1 MDLYVEKDT
10 DLMRSTLIAIGLGNL
25 FERLPSSGSG
35 FDIRIRDLGSTYVI
49 NVPYEIDD
57 ALSYLKKRLGRLPA
71 LIPAIRKAY
80 SAGDQKTIEADPESK
95 IQFKYVPRDFD
106 RVYGTDAIVEYGMQQ
121 ELARTQRA
129 SKKEARVEGQVT
141 ALHPNY
147 SLWAHLCSYFGKGSA
162 MRNVYPNIL
171 HAWYS
176 HQGDDAEALLKLIV
190 EAYAEFPN
198 TLGQARTN
206 WVKWGRKISYQDYEI
221 ETDVTAASIISP
233 STVQGAS
240 TKSSASTINNNP
252 LNGFWLEIYLAFAGY
267 FVAGLPFNLGDD
279 VMLFYPRPQNITISS
294 LRQQMHTYRDSEI
307 GRSLYRFS
315 NQMNR
320 AKLDILATISF
331 YQSRVHQIHDNLTG
345 WDDMIQDMG
354 GLVGYYY
361 KNNGGTQIPF
371 DETLFGTPPFF
382 PKHTDAEQAQHI
394 GELLER
400 HYQIIDAIRG
410 KPPKYA
416 LTADELSILE
426 AYRHFMIHARVEDWW
441 RFAVAYNRYRFINM
455 GSIYLPDF
463 HLEIF
468 KETLMNMQPDRKD
481 FRKIIDDEGFLHI
494 ANAIRHC
501 TVTLR
506 YLLDVKKQTSAF
518 RVRHGLGDDLL
529 RNAHDPNQFIAELG
543 RFLHDYSRESSRVQ
557 AETGDT
563 RPFVTEEDIQHL
575 IALIAEYGSST
586 VAHLLVAVGYSSAY
600 RRDNN

>member
-49 NVPYEIDD
+49 NVPYEIGD
-57 ALSYLKKRLGRLPA
+57 ALSYLKKRHGRLPA

-80 SAGDQKTIEADPESK
+80 SAGDQKTIEADPESN

-106 RVYGTDAIVEYGMQQ
+106 RVYGTDAIVEYEIEQ
-121 ELARTQRA
+121 ELAKNLLANKLEVRI
-129 SKKEARVEGQVT
+129 EGQVI
-141 ALHPNY
+141 ALNPNY
-147 SLWAHLCSYFGKGSA
+147 SLWEHLCSFGLGSA

-206 WVKWGRKISYQDYEI
+206 WMKWGRKISYQDYEI

-233 STVQGAS
+233 STVKGDS
-240 TKSSASTINNNP
+240 TSSSASTPNNTQVNS
-252 LNGFWLEIYLAFAGY
+252 FWLEIYLAFAGY

-279 VMLFYPRPQNITISS
+279 VMLYYPRPQNITMSS
-294 LRQQMHTYRDSEI
+294 LRQQMHIYRDSEI

-331 YQSRVHQIHDNLTG
+331 YQSRVHQIHVNLTG

-361 KNNGGTQIPF
+361 KKIGKPQIPF

-382 PKHTDAEQAQHI
+382 PKYADAEQARHI
-394 GELLER
+394 RELLER
-400 HYQIIDAIRG
+400 HYQIINAIRG
-410 KPPKYA
+410 KPPKFA

-463 HLEIF
+463 HLETF
-468 KETLMNMQPDRKD
+468 KETFMYIQPDKKD
-481 FRKIIDDEGFLHI
+481 FRKIIENEGFLHI
-494 ANAIRHC
+494 ADAIRHC
-501 TVTLR
+501 TVTLHR
-506 YLLDVKKQTSAF
+506 KINDKETSAF

-529 RNAHDPNQFIAELG
+529 RNAHDPNLFIAELG
-543 RFLHDYSRESSRVQ
+543 RFLHDYSRESSRVR